1 MQTAERMAERRDSD
15 TSCIC
20 KHFQIQ
26 PLLFKCCRKYERIIN
41 YYDVDHKYVQIEITE
56 SAIIE
61 NTVIVE
67 LIQKFHDAGFDIL
80 LDDFGSGYSSL
91 ASLNQMPFDT
101 IKLDKSLVDYVG
113 NEMVRSFLNLL
124 YSLSRVL
131 E

>member
-1 MQTAERMAERRDSD
+1 M
-15 TSCIC
+15 
-20 KHFQIQ
+20 
-26 PLLFKCCRKYERIIN
+26 
-41 YYDVDHKYVQIEITE
+41 DHKYVQIEITE

-101 IKLDKSLVDYVG
+101 LSLIKALLIMLAMK
-113 NEMVRSFLNLL
+113 MVRSFLNLS
-124 YSLSRVL
+124 YSLS
-131 E
+131 